1 MDPESDA
8 AVIAASCRQAARFG
22 AIFDRH
28 ASLLYRY
35 LARRAGVNEADG
47 MLGELFRIAFE
58 RRESYDIERPDARP
72 WLYGIATNL
81 LANHRRREARR
92 MRGTARLLAAEVG
105 SEDPSERTEAR
116 LDAAERW
123 PRVADAIGRLPPA
136 ERDTLFLYAWEG
148 LSYEEV
154 ASSLEIPV
162 GTVRSRINRARRR
175 IRELE
180 KASGEEQMKQR
191 RQSRITG

>member
-8 AVIAASCRQAARFG
+8 SVIAASCTEPARFG
-22 AIFDRH
+22 TIFDRH

-58 RRESYDIERPDARP
+58 RRDGYDVERADARP

-105 SEDPSERTEAR
+105 SEDPSERTEAKI
-116 LDAAERW
+116 DAADRW
-123 PRVADAIGRLPPA
+123 PRVADAVGRLPPA

-180 KASGEEQMKQR
+180 KASGEEQMKR
-191 RQSRITG
+191 RQSRMTR